1 MTAVEAHVEVS
12 PSAAVRQDVIARSTA
27 ACSGVTTWLSANA
40 LPWTR
45 TTSAISN
52 GGRALRAVSVVH
64 EGTSVGYREPLIF
77 LFGALVGA
85 VFFNGG
91 SLSSGLSAAA
101 TSAVLTRV

>member
-1 MTAVEAHVEVS
+1 
-12 PSAAVRQDVIARSTA
+12 VRHDAIARSTA

-52 GGRALRAVSVVH
+52 GRRALGNGRRALGAVSVTH
-64 EGTSVGYREPLIF
+64 EGTSVGYREPVIF
-77 LFGALVGA
+77 LFGALFGA

>member
-1 MTAVEAHVEVS
+1 M
-12 PSAAVRQDVIARSTA
+12 RQDVIARNTA

-40 LPWTR
+40 LPWAR

-52 GGRALRAVSVVH
+52 GRRALGAVSVVH
-64 EGTSVGYREPLIF
+64 EGTSVGYREPVLF
-77 LFGALVGA
+77 LFGALFGA
-85 VFFNGG
+85 VFFSGG